1 MKQRAKFIFPVLTIL
16 LLPSVMA
23 KTSDG
28 EQTMEIEA
36 DSVEIREQQG
46 ISIYKGNV
54 IIKRGSTV
62 IKGQLIHI
70 YQSNNAIDRITVEGT
85 PASFKQ
91 LNDQDQEI
99 LAQGLNMEYRNAD
112 GILVLKK
119 QALLVQQN
127 NRFTSEHII
136 YNTRKDIVQAG
147 SKNQNNDN
155 NDDKKRVTITILPEH
170 PIQPEQPEQ
179 SEQQ

>member
-1 MKQRAKFIFPVLTIL
+1 MKQHAKIILPVLAL
-16 LLPSVMA
+16 LLSPPVMA
-23 KTSDG
+23 KTSDA
-28 EQTMEIEA
+28 EQAMYVEA

-54 IIKRGSTV
+54 VIKRGSTL

-70 YQSNNAIDRITVEGT
+70 YQKNNVIDHITIKGN

-91 LNDQDQEI
+91 LNDRDEEI
-99 LAQGLNMEYRNAD
+99 LAQSLDMEYQNAE

-119 QALLVQQN
+119 QALLVQHN
-127 NRFTSEHII
+127 NRFTSEHIV

-147 SKNQNNDN
+147 GENQDSGSG
-155 NDDKKRVTITILPEH
+155 KQRVTITI
-170 PIQPEQPEQ
+170 QPKQPEQ
-179 SEQQ
+179 SEQ